1 MRKTLEVGQTHF
13 YSRSR
18 RSLWHK
24 GATSGHVQ
32 FVESIHVD
40 CDADVLLVKVRQQG
54 GACHEG
60 YHSCFFR
67 RVNEAGALE
76 VVETPIFDAEKV
88 YAQRSRVVRR
98 RWSSDWGVV
107 KPNTV
112 RATASGKR
120 DFPVLCPWRIRI
132 HGCQARRQSHPSDV
146 ANFVVPRT
154 AEELR
159 N

>member
-1 MRKTLEVGQTHF
+1 MSTPTSHQPSQTHF

-24 GATSGHVQ
+24 GETSGHVQ
-32 FVESIHVD
+32 VVESIHVD

-76 VVETPIFDAEKV
+76 VVETPIFDAGTV
-88 YAQRSRVVRR
+88 YAQDREPSRGNGPVP
-98 RWSSDWGVV
+98 GV
-107 KPNTV
+107 
-112 RATASGKR
+112 S
-120 DFPVLCPWRIRI
+120 
-132 HGCQARRQSHPSDV
+132 
-146 ANFVVPRT
+146 
-154 AEELR
+154 
-159 N
+159 